1 MFPDVSTREKPRV
14 LVVSFIASGGMCHV
28 ACGLARALSSQTPA
42 GLVLWRSKG
51 EGHEIAFDFPVFFVR
66 RATMAWRR
74 RLCETANPFF
84 LKRLTADI
92 VKNFTPDIVH
102 VNWGGVWLWP
112 FVRELRKMSVP
123 VVVTVHDP
131 TPHEERRPLADRL
144 AKAWFDGW
152 QMPRAIGAVSAI
164 HVHSKSHENT
174 VAERF
179 GENLRAKTYVVPH
192 GGGAVLPHGARSK
205 SMPPE
210 LAEAPPTAPSNIF
223 TILFFGRIQPY
234 KGLHVLCRAVRDI
247 LHDTPVRLVVA
258 GKGPIDSEWMT
269 WLKENA
275 ILINRFIE
283 DEEIPTIFSA
293 CHVVVLPYLS
303 ATQSGVIPLAYHYG
317 KPVVVTAV
325 GALPEV
331 VEDGKTGYIVT
342 PGSSESLAAGIRA
355 VMTDGAYERMGREA
369 RRYLKANISW
379 ERVAARHL
387 ERYRIVLGLG
397 RLARP

>member
-1 MFPDVSTREKPRV
+1 M
-14 LVVSFIASGGMCHV
+14 M
-28 ACGLARALSSQTPA
+28 
-42 GLVLWRSKG
+42 
-51 EGHEIAFDFPVFFVR
+51 
-66 RATMAWRR
+66 
-74 RLCETANPFF
+74 
-84 LKRLTADI
+84 
-92 VKNFTPDIVH
+92 KNFTPDIVH

-152 QMPRAIGAVSAI
+152 QMPRAIAAASAI

-179 GENLRAKTYVVPH
+179 GENLRTKTYVVPH
-192 GGGAVLPHGARSK
+192 GGGAVLPHGARAK

-210 LAEAPPTAPSNIF
+210 LAGTPPTTPSNIF

-234 KGLHVLCRAVRDI
+234 KGLHVLCRAVRDM

-258 GKGPIDSEWMT
+258 GKGPIGSEWMA

-283 DEEIPTIFSA
+283 DAGNPDHLFRVPRRRSSVHIRDAERCDPTR
-293 CHVVVLPYLS
+293 LPLRKTRRRHRS
-303 ATQSGVIPLAYHYG
+303 RGTAGSGG
-317 KPVVVTAV
+317 
-325 GALPEV
+325 GW
-331 VEDGKTGYIVT
+331 EDRVCG
-342 PGSSESLAAGIRA
+342 
-355 VMTDGAYERMGREA
+355 EA
-369 RRYLKANISW
+369 RQFRI
-379 ERVAARHL
+379 ARC
-387 ERYRIVLGLG
+387 GDTG
-397 RLARP
+397 SDD